1 MTDLVLPE
9 VLRKVRKLA
18 LLPDE
23 ARRGQFAVSVTRLTV
38 LKSLCQQPE
47 VASRFVTHL
56 AQRTRQK
63 VEDKAKRAGYLSM
76 EEWAR
81 HREMTDQAVT
91 ALEKYLGQPSE
102 EGRSRLWTLFHELAG
117 EQNEYRRVYGGPV
130 RVIKDNDL
138 LLVEYALRTVLS
150 DEASAPQW
158 AYQTARC
165 YAERYDPS
173 HGTGLTPASAPL
185 VQDIADFWM
194 QEIGLT
200 TESITAPARARKQK
214 EEKSPARPGKQKVR
228 FTHRQGQF
236 LAFIHRYRR
245 LHRQGPAELD
255 MVQYFRV
262 TPPSVHGMIV
272 KLEQLGLVT
281 RERGVP
287 RSVRVAIPESR
298 IPALEEVQ
306 GPSW

>member
-1 MTDLVLPE
+1 MSNLILPE
-9 VLRKVRKLA
+9 VLRKVRRLA

-23 ARRGQFAVSVTRLTV
+23 ARQRQFAVSITRLTV
-38 LKSLCQQPE
+38 LQSLCQQPE

-56 AQRTRQK
+56 AQRTRHK
-63 VEDKAKRAGYLSM
+63 VEERAKRPGYLSM

-81 HREMTDQAVT
+81 HREMIERAVA
-91 ALEKYLGQPSE
+91 ALENYLDQPSE

-138 LLVEYALRTVLS
+138 LLVEYALHTVLS

-185 VQDIADFWM
+185 VQDIVDFWM
-194 QEIGLT
+194 QEFGLA
-200 TESITAPARARKQK
+200 TESITTPARTRKPK
-214 EEKSPARPGKQKVR
+214 EEKSPERPGKQKVR
-228 FTHRQGQF
+228 FTHR
-236 LAFIHRYRR
+236 
-245 LHRQGPAELD
+245 
-255 MVQYFRV
+255 
-262 TPPSVHGMIV
+262 
-272 KLEQLGLVT
+272 
-281 RERGVP
+281 
-287 RSVRVAIPESR
+287 
-298 IPALEEVQ
+298 
-306 GPSW
+306 

>member
-1 MTDLVLPE
+1 MTDSVPVD

-18 LLPDE
+18 QLPQE
-23 ARRGQFAVSVTRLTV
+23 ARRGRFAVSITRLTV
-38 LKSLCQQPE
+38 VKSLCQQHE
-47 VASRFVTHL
+47 VANRFVTYL

-63 VEDKAKRAGYLSM
+63 VKAQAKRPGYLSM

-81 HREMTDQAVT
+81 HREMIDRAVT
-91 ALEKYLGQPSE
+91 ALNNFLDRPSE
-102 EGRSRLWTLFHELAG
+102 EGRSGLWTLFHELAG

-130 RVIKDNDL
+130 RQIKNNDL
-138 LLVEYALRTVLS
+138 LLVEYALRTVLA
-150 DEASAPQW
+150 DEASTPQW

-165 YAERYDPS
+165 YTERYDAS

-194 QEIGLT
+194 QEFGLT
-200 TESITAPARARKQK
+200 PESITTPARASKPKERK
-214 EEKSPARPGKQKVR
+214 PAARPGKQKVP

-236 LAFIHRYRR
+236 LAFIHRYRS

-255 MVQYFRV
+255 MAQYFRV
-262 TPPSVHGMIV
+262 TPPSVHGMVV
-272 KLEQLGLVT
+272 KLAQLGLVT
-281 RERGVP
+281 REPGVP
-287 RSVRVAIPESR
+287 RSVRVAIPESE
-298 IPALEEVQ
+298 IPALAEVQ